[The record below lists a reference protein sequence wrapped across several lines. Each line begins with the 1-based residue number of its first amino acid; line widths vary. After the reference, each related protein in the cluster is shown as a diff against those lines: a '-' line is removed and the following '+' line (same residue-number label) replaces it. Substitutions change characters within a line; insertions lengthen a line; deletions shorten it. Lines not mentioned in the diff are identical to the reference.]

1 MWQGW
6 VLLYFVGV
14 VVDANGCEVHGVGT
28 HTHSAMQS
36 EPGKKS
42 TTECGSQMD
51 INNADRNL
59 HSIENWT
66 PEKER
71 KWNCEELISFFS
83 GPRLDFLCA

>member
-1 MWQGW
+1 
-6 VLLYFVGV
+6 VGV
-14 VVDANGCEVHGVGT
+14 AVVDDANGCEVHGVGT
-28 HTHSAMQS
+28 HTHSVIQS

-51 INNADRNL
+51 INDADRNL

-71 KWNCEELISFFS
+71 K
-83 GPRLDFLCA
+83 